1 MKVFIDECVNYN
13 LMPHLRESSE
23 HNFQHALDTRFA
35 GLPDNVLL
43 PLVDPL
49 YEVFLTRDR
58 NLRYQ
63 QNLSKF
69 SLALIILK
77 SSNILED
84 LLTMLP
90 DVRDAL
96 TVIRP
101 QEVREIIPK

>member
-1 MKVFIDECVNYN
+1 MNYN
-13 LMPHLRESSE
+13 LMPRLRELGE
-23 HNFQHALDTRFA
+23 HNFEHALDTNFV
-35 GLPDNVLL
+35 GLADNILL

-58 NLRYQ
+58 KLRYQ

-69 SLALIILK
+69 SLALIVLK

-90 DVRDAL
+90 DIRDAL
-96 TVIRP
+96 AVIRP